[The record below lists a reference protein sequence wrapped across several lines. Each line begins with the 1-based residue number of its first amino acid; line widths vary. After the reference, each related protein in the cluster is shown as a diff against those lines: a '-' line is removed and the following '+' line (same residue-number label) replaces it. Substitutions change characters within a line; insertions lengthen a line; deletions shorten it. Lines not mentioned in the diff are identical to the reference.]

1 MENPIQAFDHLSKR
15 GKIIAIGG
23 GITLGGVLVYIQ
35 HKKNAAAATGP
46 ADSSTSADSTATDGT
61 GSSGTQDYTTAD
73 AYGDDAGMMPY
84 GNGDPYA
91 GYGAMGAMGGMG
103 STYPGMGP
111 GGTTGAGDIGNGTL
125 TVGPGDPSYDLLAGI
140 AADVA
145 AQDHTGVT
153 GGGAP
158 ASDPTIHQ
166 ASKTPRHKAKSSP
179 KHVTK
184 KSGTAG
190 AHTTTEHK
198 TTGPRATGTGHA
210 KAKPKAKPK
219 KARHTGARMS
229 FNR

>member
-23 GITLGGVLVYIQ
+23 GITLGGVLVYVQ

-46 ADSSTSADSTATDGT
+46 ADSSTSPDGTVTDGT
-61 GSSGTQDYTTAD
+61 GDSGTQDYTTAD
-73 AYGDDAGMMPY
+73 AAGDDEGMMPY
-84 GNGDPYA
+84 TNGDPSA
-91 GYGAMGAMGGMG
+91 DYGAMGAMGGMG
-103 STYPGMGP
+103 SAYPGMGA
-111 GGTTGAGDIGNGTL
+111 GGTLGAGDLGNGTL
-125 TVGPGDPSYDLLAGI
+125 TFAPGDPNYDALAGLI
-140 AADVA
+140 SEVDA
-145 AQDHTGVT
+145 TGIT

-166 ASKTPRHKAKSSP
+166 ASNTPRRHPRQGQP
-179 KHVTK
+179 KKLTK

-190 AHTTTEHK
+190 AHQTTQHK
-198 TTGPRATGTGHA
+198 TTAPRATGTGRA

-219 KARHTGARMS
+219 KTRHTGARMS

>member
-1 MENPIQAFDHLSKR
+1 MENPIEAFNHLSKR

-35 HKKNAAAATGP
+35 HKKNAAAATGA
-46 ADSSTSADSTATDGT
+46 ADSSTSPDGTVTDGT
-61 GSSGTQDYTTAD
+61 GDSGTQDYTTAD

-84 GNGDPYA
+84 SNGDPYA

-111 GGTTGAGDIGNGTL
+111 GGTLGAGDLGNGTL
-125 TVGPGDPSYDLLAGI
+125 TFGPGDPNYDALAGLVSEI
-140 AADVA
+140 DA
-145 AQDHTGVT
+145 TGVT

-158 ASDPTIHQ
+158 VSDPTIHQ

-179 KHVTK
+179 KKVTK